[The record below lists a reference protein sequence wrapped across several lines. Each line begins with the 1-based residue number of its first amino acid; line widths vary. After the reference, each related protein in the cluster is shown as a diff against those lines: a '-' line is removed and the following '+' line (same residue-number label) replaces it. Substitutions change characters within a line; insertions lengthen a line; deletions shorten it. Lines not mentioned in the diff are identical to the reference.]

1 MTPAREALPARR
13 GHEVFE
19 FDFSRGPHDRGT
31 RYTAGVGRYADGR
44 ISEVFLDCHK
54 LGSAMTD
61 DARDAAMTV
70 SIALQHGVPIASLA
84 AGLAHYE
91 DGRPC
96 GLIGRLMD
104 ALAEYESKDT
114 PSALCSEGGRP

>member
-1 MTPAREALPARR
+1 MYPARQTLPARR

-19 FDFSRGPHDRGT
+19 FDFSRGPHDPGT

-61 DARDAAMTV
+61 DARGAAMTV

-104 ALAEYESKDT
+104 ALAEHEMSST
-114 PSALCSEGGRP
+114 SSVSAREAALP